1 MIARAVMVPVPD
13 AHLLFAMPR
22 ADARIHIEHNA
33 SGRMAAM
40 NAAYP
45 LTGKTGERGKVLFG
59 TEPARFETPHLACR
73 CRASRGR
80 FSAGNPTHRRIM
92 AKTSGVVHILLLAPP
107 GVGITFYMG
116 SIARAIGTT
125 FIPIAMN
132 STSDRWRLSGLS
144 SVFKYAKIGKLAKGL
159 LECPTSSPLF
169 AFDEL
174 DKAPSIS
181 GDNVIDVLLS
191 VLEPVS
197 QPTKLVSPFARSLAA
212 LKSGG
217 PIIA

>member
-1 MIARAVMVPVPD
+1 
-13 AHLLFAMPR
+13 
-22 ADARIHIEHNA
+22 
-33 SGRMAAM
+33 
-40 NAAYP
+40 
-45 LTGKTGERGKVLFG
+45 
-59 TEPARFETPHLACR
+59 
-73 CRASRGR
+73 
-80 FSAGNPTHRRIM
+80 M

-144 SVFKYAKIGKLAKGL
+144 SVFKYVKIGKLAKGL
-159 LECPTSSPLF
+159 LECPTASPLF
-169 AFDEL
+169 TFDEL